1 MNTDLG
7 TLIESSIPTFAHK
20 RLERF
25 AEFELREQV
34 AERIHRSM
42 GTVDLSQVAGTE
54 HPDYYGSSW
63 LELLGNPP
71 GRPSGR
77 LKRIHGGLLEMSSNP
92 DYYLSTQKKSNWS
105 FYLVN
110 GKYYISCGTHRTI
123 IGRFLLSCNG
133 LPTVISGVGITELVL
148 HDSYKNRIQL
158 FG

>member
-1 MNTDLG
+1 MNTDLR

-25 AEFELREQV
+25 SEFELREQV
-34 AERIHRSM
+34 TERIHRNM

-63 LELLGNPP
+63 LELLGDPP

-77 LKRIHGGLLEMSSNP
+77 LKRVYGGLLEMSSNP
-92 DYYLSTQKKSNWS
+92 DYYLSNQKKSNWN
-105 FYLVN
+105 FYLVD
-110 GKYYISCGTHRTI
+110 GKYYVSSGTHRTV

-133 LPTVISGVGITELVL
+133 LPAIVAGVGITELVL
-148 HDSYKNRIQL
+148 HKPSKTRI
-158 FG
+158 